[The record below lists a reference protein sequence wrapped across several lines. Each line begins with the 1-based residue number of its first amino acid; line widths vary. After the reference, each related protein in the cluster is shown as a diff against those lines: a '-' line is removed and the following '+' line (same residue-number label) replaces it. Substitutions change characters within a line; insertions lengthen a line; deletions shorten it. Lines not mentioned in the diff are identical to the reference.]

1 MGCTLENDFGEKTDK
16 NGENLGLKKQVNI
29 SKESC
34 QNVELTELYK
44 DFSKEA
50 SLEAEYSV
58 YKIFC
63 GLFRSGGL
71 CQPKNISSKL
81 YGEEIYVS
89 YREAYVCFIIKL
101 LKKLSMSKFEEQ
113 GHAFVLLLGLIR
125 SESECKGGGFMND
138 QYYRVLRSIL
148 LNKDINV
155 SILNY
160 IIKEY
165 LDEYMDLQY
174 YFYINAYKVIKE
186 ILSCKDENSI
196 LAKGFT
202 KNLLVFLINM
212 KPIFLDIKK
221 CWVSCSESFMQK
233 FQISRQK
240 RVFSK
245 CWIAALELPL
255 KHHQYKQILNI
266 LHSNVLPFL
275 SKPQLLMDFLTDSYD
290 AGGAVSLLAL
300 NGLFYLIQNHNLDYP
315 NFYTKLYTLFDEN
328 LFHIRYRGRF
338 IKLVDLFLSSTH
350 LPAIIVASFIK
361 KMSRLSLSANPGGII
376 MIIPLVYNFLKRH
389 PTCMVL
395 IHRTSVNSIFND
407 PFLDQELDPSKTR
420 ALDSSLWELYTLV
433 DHYYPSVSTLARILL
448 EQFTRNSYNLDDFLD
463 YSYTNIID
471 TEINCKVKDPPSI
484 EYRSANGTFV
494 AEEGNSCLFT
504 SLWDL
509 SDISV

>member
-1 MGCTLENDFGEKTDK
+1 MVKNSEILELE
-16 NGENLGLKKQVNI
+16 KQVNI
-29 SKESC
+29 SKKSR
-34 QNVELTELYK
+34 QIFELMELCK
-44 DFSKEA
+44 DSSKEI
-50 SLEAEYSV
+50 SLETEYSV

-63 GLFRSGGL
+63 GLFGL
-71 CQPKNISSKL
+71 GRFCQSKNISTKSHDA
-81 YGEEIYVS
+81 EIYCW
-89 YREAYVCFIIKL
+89 YREAYVCFVLKL
-101 LKKLSMSKFEEQ
+101 LKKLSMSEFEQQ

-125 SESECKGGGFMND
+125 SESEYGSGGFMND
-138 QYYRVLRSIL
+138 QYYRVLKSVL
-148 LNKDINV
+148 LNKDIDA
-155 SILNY
+155 SFLYY
-160 IIKEY
+160 IVKEY

-174 YFYINAYKVIKE
+174 YFYINTYKLIKE
-186 ILSCKDENSI
+186 MMSCKDENSI
-196 LAKGFT
+196 LVEAFT
-202 KNLLVFLINM
+202 ANLMVFLINM
-212 KPIFLDIKK
+212 KPVFLDIKK
-221 CWVSCSESFMQK
+221 CWVSRSDSFIEK
-233 FQISRQK
+233 FQISKQK

-255 KHHQYKQILNI
+255 KYHQYKQVLNI

-315 NFYTKLYTLFDEN
+315 NFYAKLYTLFDEN

-361 KMSRLSLSANPGGII
+361 KISRLSLSANPGGII
-376 MIIPLVYNFLKRH
+376 MIIPLVYNLLKRH
-389 PTCMVL
+389 PACMVL
-395 IHRTSVNSIFND
+395 IHRTSVNSIFDD

-420 ALDSSLWELYTLV
+420 ALDSSLWELFTLV
-433 DHYYPSVSTLARILL
+433 DHYYPSVSTLARILQ
-448 EQFTRNSYNLDDFLD
+448 EQFTKTSYNLDDFFD

-471 TEINCKVKDPPSI
+471 TEINCKVKNPPSI

-494 AEEGNSCLFT
+494 AEEGNSCIFT